1 MRMNDDQ
8 ISKYEKF
15 TQLVRTMLP
24 TVTHDKKLMAAMK
37 NHSGADDATLKK
49 GLMWGSGP
57 LVNVAM
63 LIPKEEGGKTI
74 TPHGGYRLNSNII
87 DVGIGDVGRYQT
99 GQDVRTT
106 ARGHVPLVTIIL
118 LHEMVHWAREVSQTN
133 EIPGVEDG
141 FEFEKE
147 AYGKVIER

>member
-8 ISKYEKF
+8 ISQYEKF
-15 TQLVRTMLP
+15 AKLVRTVLP

-37 NHSGADDATLKK
+37 NHSGADEATLKK

-63 LIPKEEGGKTI
+63 LIPKQEGGKTI
-74 TPHGGYRLNSNII
+74 TPTGGYRLGSNII

-99 GQDVRTT
+99 GDDVRIA

-118 LHEMVHWAREVSQTN
+118 LHEMVHWARDVSHTS

>member
-1 MRMNDDQ
+1 MRMNDGQ
-8 ISKYEKF
+8 IRQYEKF
-15 TQLVRTMLP
+15 SRLVRTMLP

-63 LIPKEEGGKTI
+63 LIPKEEGGKTS
-74 TPHGGYRLNSNII
+74 TLSGGYKLGSNII

-99 GQDVRTT
+99 GEDVRIT
-106 ARGHVPLVTIIL
+106 ARGHVHLVTIIL
-118 LHEMVHWAREVSQTN
+118 LHEMVHWARDVSHTKD
-133 EIPGVEDG
+133 IPGVEDG
-141 FEFEKE
+141 EEFEKE

>member
-37 NHSGADDATLKK
+37 NHSWADDATLKK

-63 LIPKEEGGKTI
+63 LVPKEEGGKTI
-74 TPHGGYRLNSNII
+74 TPTGGYRLKSNII

-133 EIPGVEDG
+133 ETPGVEDG